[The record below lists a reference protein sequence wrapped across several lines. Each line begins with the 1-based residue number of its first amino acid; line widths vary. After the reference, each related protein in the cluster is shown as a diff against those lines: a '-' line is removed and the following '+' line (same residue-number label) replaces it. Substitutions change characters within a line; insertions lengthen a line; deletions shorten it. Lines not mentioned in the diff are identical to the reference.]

1 MHDETEYVATLVD
14 SGRMNNGLMTPRPPA
29 VRDGSMTGQASDRE
43 AEVSCEALKVA
54 LCAVQMYIAWHAGV
68 ISAEI
73 AMGGIDREIGE
84 VTSRCANRLEVPR
97 SPSPQG
103 TAAEGNTAFIEY
115 MKCTRVGHF

>member
-1 MHDETEYVATLVD
+1 MHDETEHVTTLVD

-29 VRDGSMTGQASDRE
+29 VRDGSMTVQAPGRE

-73 AMGGIDREIGE
+73 AMGGIDREIGK
-84 VTSRCANRLEVPR
+84 VASRCANTLEVPS
-97 SPSPQG
+97 SPSPRD
-103 TAAEGNTAFIEY
+103 TPAEGNTAFIEY
-115 MKCTRVGHF
+115 MKCT